1 VAVARRG
8 VIVSTV
14 NPGRQTG
21 AQSGLSTSLRV
32 TSALLA
38 LGLLVQAWLGSTG
51 FYQGEPGLVT
61 AHEMLG
67 NVFFLVAI
75 AQVALA
81 FFAMQRGMARR
92 NLLIVSVLI
101 LAGVVAQLG
110 LGYAGRESADA
121 MAWHLPNGVLLMG
134 LCTASVVM
142 VWGRPATRT

>member
-1 VAVARRG
+1 
-8 VIVSTV
+8 
-14 NPGRQTG
+14 
-21 AQSGLSTSLRV
+21 V